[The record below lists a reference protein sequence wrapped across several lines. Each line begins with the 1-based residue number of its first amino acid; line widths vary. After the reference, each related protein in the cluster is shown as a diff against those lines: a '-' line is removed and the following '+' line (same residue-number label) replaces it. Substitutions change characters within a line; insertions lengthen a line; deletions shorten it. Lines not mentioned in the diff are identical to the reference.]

1 MKLTLCK
8 IFGVGGK
15 RKQQIKEFPTHRVL
29 KKKTITFQTILYVW
43 DKEKKV
49 FMKKSN
55 QNLVLKKLQTY
66 LNVNKLGEKLERLS
80 A

>member
-8 IFGVGGK
+8 TFGGGEK

-29 KKKTITFQTILYVW
+29 KKTITFQTILYVW

-55 QNLVLKKLQTY
+55 QNLVLKSYKLII
-66 LNVNKLGEKLERLS
+66 
-80 A
+80 